1 MFNSFTVSNS
11 NDVLN
16 NIKTFIDSIDQSSY
30 KIRYFPDI
38 SSYYLN
44 DDFETPYTALYL
56 NSKFDYNGVMVPT
69 NMQSFLILNTTPQRE
84 IELRITKYQDL
95 ITQSIPLLKNT
106 TSGDPLY
113 PATLNC
119 HYNNGMFFFCIASS
133 FNYNRF
139 FVLGNLE
146 TDDYFSGTQQQFL
159 KLGTLWDNS
168 AITGTIDTLDVH
180 QEPTGEYIYG
190 EGGLRTMQ
198 DVYYPIFF
206 SNTLN
211 KSNKTKAGIAISGYG
226 GYLSFQGFLPGV
238 FKIKYNN
245 INNLQSYFIGSQEYV
260 AYNRFETTDQK
271 DVFIV
276 KK

>member
-16 NIKTFIDSIDQSSY
+16 NIKTFIDSVAQTGQRIQ
-30 KIRYFPDI
+30 YFPELSTYNI
-38 SSYYLN
+38 SGINYTSLN
-44 DDFETPYTALYL
+44 L
-56 NSKFDYNGVMVPT
+56 NSKFNFSGSLVPT
-69 NMQSFLILNTTPQRE
+69 EMQGFLILNTTTQRE
-84 IELRITKYQDL
+84 IELRITRFTDL
-95 ITQSIPLLKNT
+95 VIQSIPLLKNT
-106 TSGDPLY
+106 TYGDPLY
-113 PATLNC
+113 PGTLNC
-119 HYNNGMFFFCIASS
+119 HYNDGSFFFCIASN
-133 FNYNRF
+133 FNYNRYL
-139 FVLGNLE
+139 VIGDLE
-146 TDDYFSGTQQQFL
+146 NDAYFDSAQQQFL
-159 KLGTLWDNS
+159 KLGTVWDNN
-168 AITGTIDTLDVH
+168 AITGTLHTIDVH
-180 QEPTGEYIYG
+180 QDVTDLYIYG

-198 DVYYPIFF
+198 EVYYPIFF